1 MTDARGEVRWSGQY
15 CSFGEVRYQTARA
28 TKLVQRTVMPHQ
40 PFRYAGQYAEVKR
53 LLYVL
58 LLPFARSRA
67 TAISRAWGEER
78 ELVAAGEG
86 SRDWT
91 AAEREVILS
100 TKNNR
105 QLSSVMSEMGYTG
118 HHINSVKGNGVLGG
132 KWQGDPR
139 NIVFLQNANHPSGY
153 DEHLHGL
160 QGHRGSYD
168 TPGKGRLIDRNLTR
182 KNLKSCQ

>member
-1 MTDARGEVRWSGQY
+1 M
-15 CSFGEVRYQTARA
+15 
-28 TKLVQRTVMPHQ
+28 
-40 PFRYAGQYAEVKR
+40 
-53 LLYVL
+53 
-58 LLPFARSRA
+58 
-67 TAISRAWGEER
+67 
-78 ELVAAGEG
+78 
-86 SRDWT
+86 